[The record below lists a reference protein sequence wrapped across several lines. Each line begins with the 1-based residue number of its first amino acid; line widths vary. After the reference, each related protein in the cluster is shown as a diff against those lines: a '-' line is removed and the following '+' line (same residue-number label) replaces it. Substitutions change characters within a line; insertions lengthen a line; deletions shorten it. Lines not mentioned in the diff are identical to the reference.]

1 MADANANIRIDV
13 DTSAALANIKN
24 LQRQISMFHSQM
36 AQGGAK
42 AAAAS
47 AQMSQS
53 LINGIN
59 ATKGFSAELTTISS
73 SSQAFTTA
81 LEKNKLSMG
90 QYFRFA
96 GASTKTFGKLF
107 KSEFNT
113 IEKVARERVKD
124 LQSQYIKLGRNASGA
139 ISAIKVRP
147 TTLDMQ
153 NLGTQTAMAAQKVQ
167 LFNQLVK
174 QGTTNLLN
182 WGKNTQWAG
191 RQLMVGFTVPL
202 TIFGTLAAK
211 EFQKLEEQAIKFRRV
226 YGDMFTTSA
235 ETEKALKNVR
245 ELADE
250 FTKYGIA
257 VEKTVDLAAKVAQMG
272 NVGAALEAQVVQATR
287 LSVLGGMDQMDALD
301 TTISLTNAFK
311 IEIEDLAEQINFLNA
326 AENQTILA
334 IEDFNTAIPLAGS
347 VVKQLGGDVQ
357 DLAVLLTAMR
367 EGGIN
372 ASQAGNAL
380 KSSLARLI
388 APSRNAK
395 ETLAGFGID
404 IMGIVE
410 QNAGNLMGTINT
422 LAFALKELDPLSNAR
437 AIEALFGKFQFARMS
452 TLFSNI
458 VDEGS
463 QANKVLGLTVNSAR
477 ELQIL
482 ADRELGRVEESSAT
496 RFTKVVEGL
505 KANLAPIGEAFLKAV
520 TPIVEFISKILER
533 FNQMGDGAKQFVVVM
548 AAIGGVVAPA
558 LLMVVGL
565 VANGIANLIKFV
577 HLVGTGFG
585 SATSSTKTLGEQ
597 TNYLNQQQ
605 LDQLAVASSLDQV
618 HTTLSQTFTAQADA
632 VANLVV
638 QYDRAIQKQREF
650 SAYGGAAGGA
660 AGAAG
665 RAAGAAPKKY
675 ASGVL
680 SVPGPKGAG
689 DVVPAMLSPGEAVIP
704 TKVADKYRPLIQG
717 IIADNIPGFIR
728 GTDGV
733 AMEEMHVGGV
743 LPHTEQ
749 VVSSVSQTFL
759 PGFDQLSAEL
769 KNLFIILGDLV
780 ATKSRDLN
788 QAAKSFGQYKGK
800 DFSDPEIFRQEWD
813 LNEGEGF
820 VGTGERALGKRHE
833 DQTPEEQAAI
843 RGMDTRIRDKVAEK
857 LPEVTEAEKAVEGW
871 LDRLIEA
878 ATTEVIDT
886 MATAGTETER
896 RVAGAM
902 RDRKATPTTA
912 RTSRLGEEIDPATGQ
927 PYGTAGRMLE
937 DLERQG
943 KAERRPGQ
951 RELFLKDTNIAVG
964 RPEYG
969 TGAQR
974 QENKRIAEQIAAEGG
989 THQFPMRSTA
999 ISKGMTAKFVPGGTY
1014 ESGFREAKPGDP
1026 GVKIQPATDVF
1037 VSPES
1042 AGLPSEQTM
1051 ADFGVRNGDAY
1062 SDGLKTTAKD
1072 AKDVASNEAGR
1083 SSPHPDAFPDGADD
1097 AKAYLDGQKS
1107 VLGPGSDPYRSG
1119 SPLAPPPPPVTEP
1132 VPQTLAGKITNKFED
1147 SAVGQAIGRKL
1158 AKASGNA
1165 LTDSKGNVTYDPN
1178 QDPTTWA
1185 GKMELENK
1193 AQTEA
1198 IKRAAQEQ
1206 VEAASRLDTAGV
1218 ELIQGAQELEQGSQ
1232 VLENAARQDMA
1243 GGPGGPVGPVPMP
1256 VGSGGGKGDRGGK
1269 EQPQGRRG
1277 VTGRGIGLSMGI
1289 SAISMGAS
1297 MAPGAIGEQAQ
1308 KAMPA
1313 LMALSAAPML
1323 IQALQS
1329 PLIAVVAAIAAVAG
1343 AIFMLN
1349 NKMKDAQKEAMELGR
1364 TLGSGTEAMKE
1375 LAEFAGTVSAGE
1387 FMDKAREERLKGVGT
1402 APGKTTF
1409 GESFVQDDQ
1418 GQALV
1423 AAAKT
1428 QIAQTGDINAT
1439 VNALTSKLAT
1449 AVMTG
1454 VLTKE
1459 QASSMAANLGFAL
1472 NNMEI
1477 GLQVRAN
1484 IAQLTGPNGEDIT
1497 AGDLVEFSAKVNE
1510 ANLDSMDKQIDAMN
1524 RNLEGVFGDELGERI
1539 GGTIGLGVAGA
1550 VVGGGAAALIGAK
1563 IGATAGAALAPF
1575 TAGLSIA
1582 VGAGLGAIAGAVGSY
1597 FLMKD
1602 AAEEAGKLSGVVVAN
1617 MTNALQQQQELS
1629 DAVDAY
1635 FLKKIEEAKVQGD
1648 ITEQMRLQAEYEQKK
1663 VQMSEQ
1669 EMAMRERMRGAL
1681 SGPGAEAAR
1690 AGISSAIETRFQD
1703 DADAK
1708 LVLPGIEAALKGFE
1722 EADRDTINLELASG
1736 AISPQALNTLLAFV
1750 GEDEAQKQALIDIV
1764 GKFGGVFA
1772 DEAGQ
1777 VMALIDDE
1785 DLAANILVD
1794 ISAAGNEK
1802 EAQDIIDLVR
1812 EIQKQDAVFDTDVI
1826 LRYVSENEEVSDR
1839 LKEIFDKAEM
1849 GVMSVDQAY
1858 EVNPKLANAEAFNEQ
1873 YFNMLPDVDKEQYVK
1888 TVSMILEMDEAQLI
1902 ASDDFKKWT
1911 GDEGQVHGPFP
1922 GRHSLAKWQRLYAE
1936 SMGQKVTSQLSAV
1949 DTTFEETE
1957 PEETS
1962 GGGGGSTPSSVID
1975 DLLKK
1980 LRDLRNSQIEVT
1992 NGWVDSRNA
2001 LDRLFDSGGEIKVF
2015 EGIEQQMRRIG
2026 AGEDLI
2032 SMIVGMDPEDYERRK
2047 HELFQFDNLGN
2058 IIGATTALQNMGK
2071 AIRAIALGDF
2081 QSEQQRVIGGLNE
2094 QLVAFR
2100 KLTAAGL
2107 SAAMAYDAIKNA
2119 AFASAVAREKDNKV
2133 IRETIK
2139 LTRQAVEL
2147 NRAFQAAQSIAR
2159 KNQDV
2164 GDLRGVVGFIE
2175 RNAKSLSEAQKSAI
2189 LSDPELQ
2196 TLIMNP
2202 TVDPN
2207 TLRAALA
2214 NANRQADLE
2223 LNIKKLTFEGLQEI
2237 FQDGFSRAM
2246 DAFSAQE
2253 TEISIR
2259 FDIQKD
2265 PFLKII
2271 QEAEEAISDIRNR
2284 AGGLDDLDADIERIA
2299 RQEKEINDAYD
2310 KRVDALDKIEK
2321 INDSINRKQKSQ
2333 LDVADALSRG
2343 DIAAAAQAARQASQ
2357 EAAEASLKSRRD
2369 QLELSREKELSAL
2382 IGNMGLTREQLEE
2395 RIRNL
2400 QEEIFNIEEQRL
2412 EPAQRQVELLDREQS
2427 ILVENL
2433 TVLGRTR
2440 QEWEAI
2446 QNQVNLANVNSEK
2459 FQKAMQEALS
2469 VVEDIVTYWD
2479 DFEDKAIDLFVNVR
2493 QQGSVEDIMDAIL
2506 APPPT
2511 PDPGSGGGDGI
2522 DRDKILEERRGQA
2535 IGTGGRTRGDYLA
2548 GMRTPRQYT
2557 SQEQSQALAL
2567 DSVETTAMSAR
2578 TAADAKRAEIDSSW
2592 WGIPGFGGGK
2602 GTEFAP
2608 QYQLNELAELEAAA
2622 AAAESIA
2629 NSARDAWNEVAA
2641 SVAQGDPFAIFNTG
2655 AANVSSAVGSLL
2667 AQIDRDAQGVI
2678 TGNIG
2683 AYFTDL
2689 GINVPTF
2696 LQAIPEFWTKMSSE
2710 ARQKLESGIGD
2721 FFKNLAANAGTNM
2734 AAVGSVLKQ
2743 MPEDAKAA
2751 FEASLA
2757 PYFEEGLPGSLEN
2770 IADWWGALPLD
2781 VKDNVMPLIQQQ
2793 LLDLGL
2799 NAANDLE
2806 GTVGQ
2811 YWESF
2816 PGGLQDLFEGEVT
2829 PFIQEQADLMG
2840 ISMDEFLTQRIAGMP
2855 EDIRDRWN
2863 SGFAAVW
2870 DDFAVSTAAAAASAG
2885 SYLSSLPDRVDD
2897 NELKSKIGNA
2907 LRGAMEIGQDKYE
2920 EVVAALANTT
2930 TRAEVVDALENKYPD
2945 LVASGAELAV
2955 SELDIVAES
2964 IADVPDDPRVQNAL
2978 DNTLP
2983 NEFGQSGQT
2992 SGTRFANNLISNVN
3006 TRLRNFNPSIT
3017 VTIKYRDEKGRVVDG
3032 PGGNIGGLMSKS
3044 GSFRRNDGGPIPFAR
3059 GGMAKYQFGGIS
3071 MPSGSIVPGF
3081 GNYDNVPALLTP
3093 GEFVIRREAVEKYG
3107 RNFFAD
3113 LNSTIYNKRPDLS
3126 SPSFSMPKAKDLS
3139 VNSDDPSKSQVM
3151 YNNNYSVSVNVKSD
3165 SNADQIARTVIDQI
3179 KRIDSQRIRGNRF

>member
-59 ATKGFSAELTTISS
+59 ATKGFSAQLTTISS

-147 TTLDMQ
+147 TALDMQ

-167 LFNQLVK
+167 LFNQLVR

-404 IMGIVE
+404 VMGIVE

-577 HLVGTGFG
+577 HLVGRGFG

-605 LDQLAVASSLDQV
+605 LEQLAVASSLDQV

-665 RAAGAAPKKY
+665 RAAGAVPKKY

-717 IIADNIPGFIR
+717 IISDNIPGFAR
-728 GTDGV
+728 GTAGV
-733 AMEEMHVGGV
+733 EMEQMHVGGA
-743 LPHTEQ
+743 LPHTPQ
-749 VVSSVSQTFL
+749 VVDQVSQTFL
-759 PGFDQLSAEL
+759 PGFANLETEL
-769 KNLFIILGDLV
+769 KNLFVILGDLV

-788 QAAKSFGQYKGK
+788 QAAKEFGKFGGK
-800 DFSDPEIFRQEWD
+800 DLSDPEMFKQEWNI
-813 LNEGEGF
+813 NEGQGF
-820 VGTGERALGKRHE
+820 LETGERALGVRHE
-833 DQTPEEQAAI
+833 NQTPEQQAAI
-843 RGMDTRIRDKVAEK
+843 RGMDTQVRDLVAEK
-857 LPEVTEAEKAVEGW
+857 LPEITEAEKAVKGW

-878 ATTEVIDT
+878 ATTEVVDT
-886 MATAGTETER
+886 MASAGTETEQQ
-896 RVAGAM
+896 VAAGMKA
-902 RDRKATPTTA
+902 RKATPVTA
-912 RTSRLGEEIDPATGQ
+912 RSRDLGGQIDPATGQ
-927 PYGTAGRMLE
+927 PYGKAAPMLA
-937 DLERQG
+937 DLERRE

-951 RELFLKDTNIAVG
+951 RDLFLTGTDISVG

-969 TGAQR
+969 KGQ
-974 QENKRIAEQIAAEGG
+974 QKIDNQRIAREAVDQGLV
-989 THQFPMRSTA
+989 HDLPMRSTA
-999 ISKGMTAKFVPGGTY
+999 VSKGTSSKFVPFGNY
-1014 ESGFREAKPGDP
+1014 ESGFREPRTDSSDFQ
-1026 GVKIQPATDVF
+1026 IQPATDVF

-1042 AGLPSEQTM
+1042 AGLPSEQQM
-1051 ADFGVRNGDAY
+1051 SNFGVQNGEAY
-1062 SDGLKTTAKD
+1062 NEGVQSEVRD
-1072 AKDVASNEAGR
+1072 AKDIASEKAGR
-1083 SSPHPDAFPDGADD
+1083 NSPHPEAFQDGADD
-1097 AKAYLDGQKS
+1097 AKAYMEGQAS
-1107 VLGPGSDPYRSG
+1107 VLGPNSDPYG
-1119 SPLAPPPPPVTEP
+1119 STSSLTPSLPGLAPPPPPVTEP
-1132 VPQTLAGKITNKFED
+1132 VPQTLGGKITDKLGD

-1185 GKMELENK
+1185 GQMELERK

-1198 IKRAAQEQ
+1198 IKQAAQEQ

-1243 GGPGGPVGPVPMP
+1243 GGPGEPVGPVPMP
-1256 VGSGGGKGDRGGK
+1256 VGSGGGKGNRGGK

-1349 NKMKDAQKEAMELGR
+1349 NKMKDAQKEAMELGK

-1477 GLQVRAN
+1477 GLKVRAN
-1484 IAQLTGPNGEDIT
+1484 ISELTGPNGEDISG
-1497 AGDLVEFSAKVNE
+1497 GDLVEFAAKVNE
-1510 ANLDSMDKQIDAMN
+1510 TNLENMDKQIEHMN
-1524 RNLEGVFGDELGERI
+1524 RNLEGVFGDELAERV
-1539 GGTIGLGVAGA
+1539 GGSIVGGIAGA
-1550 VVGGGAAALIGAK
+1550 AGGAAAGAAIGALFAPLTF
-1563 IGATAGAALAPF
+1563 GA
-1575 TAGLSIA
+1575 SIA
-1582 VGAGLGAIAGAVGSY
+1582 VGAGLGAIAGSVGAY
-1597 FLMKD
+1597 FAMKD
-1602 AAEEAGKLSGVVVAN
+1602 AAEEAGKLSGVVVAS
-1617 MTNALQQQQELS
+1617 MSNALQQQQELA

-1635 FLKKIEEAKVQGD
+1635 YIKKIEEAKIQGD
-1648 ITEQMRLQAEYEQKK
+1648 ITEQIRLQAEFEQKK
-1663 VQMSEQ
+1663 VEMSEQ

-1708 LVLPGIEAALKGFE
+1708 LILPGIEAALKSFE
-1722 EADRDTINLELASG
+1722 DADKDTINFELATG

-1785 DLAANILVD
+1785 DLAASILVD

-1802 EAQDIIDLVR
+1802 EAQDIVDLVR
-1812 EIQKQDAVFDTDVI
+1812 EIQRQDAVFDTDVI

-1839 LKEIFDKAEM
+1839 LQEIFKQAGM
-1849 GVMSVDQAY
+1849 GVVTVDQAY
-1858 EVNPKLANAEAFNEQ
+1858 EINPELRNEEAFDAL
-1873 YFNMLPDVDKEQYVK
+1873 YFESLPDLDKEQYVK
-1888 TVSMILEMDEAQLI
+1888 TVSMILEMDEAQLL
-1902 ASDDFKKWT
+1902 ASDDFVKWT

-1922 GRHSLAKWQRLYAE
+1922 GGRHSLAAWQRLYAE

-1949 DTTFEETE
+1949 DTTFEDME
-1957 PEETS
+1957 PEEES
-1962 GGGGGSTPSSVID
+1962 GGGGSTPSSVID

-2001 LDRLFDSGGEIKVF
+2001 LDRLFDSGGEIKIF

-2032 SMIVGMDPEDYERRK
+2032 SLIVGMDPEDYERRK

-2081 QSEQQRVIGGLNE
+2081 QSEQQRVIGGINE

-2107 SAAMAYDAIKNA
+2107 SAAMAYDAIKDA
-2119 AFASAVAREKDNKV
+2119 AFASAVAREKDNNV
-2133 IRETIK
+2133 IKQTIK

-2175 RNAKSLSEAQKSAI
+2175 KNARSLSEAQKSAI

-2202 TVDPN
+2202 SVDPK
-2207 TLRAALA
+2207 TLREALA
-2214 NANRQADLE
+2214 NASKQAELE

-2253 TEISIR
+2253 TEIAIR
-2259 FDIQKD
+2259 FDIEKD
-2265 PFLKII
+2265 PFSKII

-2284 AGGLDDLDADIERIA
+2284 AGGLDDLDADVERIA
-2299 RQEKEINDAYD
+2299 RQEREINDAYD
-2310 KRVDALDKIEK
+2310 KRVDALDKVEK

-2369 QLELSREKELSAL
+2369 QLDLSREAELAKL
-2382 IGNMGLTREQLEE
+2382 TGNMGLTREQLEE

-2412 EPAQRQVELLDREQS
+2412 EPAQRQIELLDREQA

-2459 FQKAMQEALS
+2459 FQQSMQEALN
-2469 VVEDIVTYWD
+2469 VVEDIVTYWN

-2493 QQGSVEDIMDAIL
+2493 QQGSVQDIEDVVQAG
-2506 APPPT
+2506 APT
-2511 PDPGSGGGDGI
+2511 PDPGSDGGEKTDEDIMSEFRGKTVGPTGRSTGEALEATRKPLIGSPISLREAEQADAARFEADRARAEADQIAENAAQYSGSNYDDIVAEYEAIAAEAERIADGFQQRI
-2522 DRDKILEERRGQA
+2522 SEKQAAWA
-2535 IGTGGRTRGDYLA
+2535 IGDPLA
-2548 GMRTPRQYT
+2548 
-2557 SQEQSQALAL
+2557 
-2567 DSVETTAMSAR
+2567 V
-2578 TAADAKRAEIDSSW
+2578 
-2592 WGIPGFGGGK
+2592 
-2602 GTEFAP
+2602 
-2608 QYQLNELAELEAAA
+2608 
-2622 AAAESIA
+2622 
-2629 NSARDAWNEVAA
+2629 
-2641 SVAQGDPFAIFNTG
+2641 FNTG
-2655 AANVSSAVGSLL
+2655 AANLL
-2667 AQIDRDAQGVI
+2667 DATNFLFANLRDASGEV
-2678 TGNIG
+2678 TGDIAG
-2683 AYFTDL
+2683 LFSDL
-2689 GINVPTF
+2689 GVNAPTLMKGIPGFFDF
-2696 LQAIPEFWTKMSSE
+2696 LSDTAPDKIQAMSTQ
-2710 ARQKLESGIGD
+2710 AAN
-2721 FFKNLAANAGTNM
+2721 FFNTLAANVGANINGIGNVLSQMSTTATDELGAELLAFSSEITTLPETWDAAGLSTWFSTLSDEAK
-2734 AAVGSVLKQ
+2734 AALNEGDSPLAQAMLNLGVQSVEDLEGTLGTFWDVLPTSIGDIFEGEITPFIEEQAAAMGISVEEFLGKKFSDL
-2743 MPEDAKAA
+2743 PEDIQADWNEGFANRWDEFQLKAVQAIAAPTSLLGSMGDNVDPALQKNIGDALRGAAAEGAGEFARVQGVLAGLPRGTDVKAA
-2751 FEASLA
+2751 FEGTS
-2757 PYFEEGLPGSLEN
+2757 PGSL
-2770 IADWWGALPLD
+2770 GALA
-2781 VKDNVMPLIQQQ
+2781 K
-2793 LLDLGL
+2793 
-2799 NAANDLE
+2799 A
-2806 GTVGQ
+2806 
-2811 YWESF
+2811 
-2816 PGGLQDLFEGEVT
+2816 
-2829 PFIQEQADLMG
+2829 
-2840 ISMDEFLTQRIAGMP
+2840 
-2855 EDIRDRWN
+2855 
-2863 SGFAAVW
+2863 
-2870 DDFAVSTAAAAASAG
+2870 
-2885 SYLSSLPDRVDD
+2885 
-2897 NELKSKIGNA
+2897 
-2907 LRGAMEIGQDKYE
+2907 
-2920 EVVAALANTT
+2920 
-2930 TRAEVVDALENKYPD
+2930 
-2945 LVASGAELAV
+2945 GAELAAA
-2955 SELDIVAES
+2955 ELDVIPEAIGDIPEDDLVTTALES
-2964 IADVPDDPRVQNAL
+2964 DLPDD
-2978 DNTLP
+2978 
-2983 NEFGQSGQT
+2983 FGA
-2992 SGTRFANNLISNVN
+2992 SGTASGERFGAGAVSAIAS
-3006 TRLRNFNPSIT
+3006 RLATYNPSIT
-3017 VTIKYRDEKGRVVDG
+3017 ITVRYRDESGNAVDRDG
-3032 PGGNIGGLMSKS
+3032 NLLNDGGFISSSMIP
-3044 GSFRRNDGGPIPFAR
+3044 RNNGGPIPYNN
-3059 GGMAKYQFGGIS
+3059 GGVAKYGMGGTANIF
-3071 MPSGSIVPGF
+3071 PSGGVVGGF
-3081 GNYDNVPALLTP
+3081 GNYDNVPAILTP
-3093 GEFVIRREAVEKYG
+3093 GEFVIRREAVQKYG
-3107 RNFFAD
+3107 KNFFAA
-3113 LNSTIYNKRPDLS
+3113 LNSTVYNKK
-3126 SPSFSMPKAKDLS
+3126 PSFST
-3139 VNSDDPSKSQVM
+3139 PSFETPRIESSSFESSEREKSPVM

-3165 SNADQIARTVIDQI
+3165 SNPDQIARTVIDQI